1 MLESFQNSSATW
13 NSAENVILHDSW
25 KAGMQETGC
34 SAEFDGTAVFTCGS
48 PSATVQETPTPFGYS
63 SICAN
68 SYQVLNLSSAFKAAL
83 YDSIK
88 AKDCLCSGELRDWGP
103 GFTAIMHSTLT
114 TRVMRAALFACFL
127 PFSKWESNGI
137 GIPTAPLGGG

>member
-1 MLESFQNSSATW
+1 MT
-13 NSAENVILHDSW
+13 AER
-25 KAGMQETGC
+25 QEC
-34 SAEFDGTAVFTCGS
+34 SRQAAQQKFDGTAVFTCGS

-88 AKDCLCSGELRDWGP
+88 AKDCLCSGELRD
-103 GFTAIMHSTLT
+103 
-114 TRVMRAALFACFL
+114 
-127 PFSKWESNGI
+127 
-137 GIPTAPLGGG
+137 